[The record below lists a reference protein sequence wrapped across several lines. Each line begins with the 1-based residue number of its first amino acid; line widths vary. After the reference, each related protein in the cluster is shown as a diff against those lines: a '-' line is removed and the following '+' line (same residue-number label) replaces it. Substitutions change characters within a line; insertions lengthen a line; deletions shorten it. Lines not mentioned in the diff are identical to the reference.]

1 MKPKQRSANSVVVAV
16 ALRNLTGHLRRT
28 LLTISAIAAG
38 LASLIFLWGFNDGL
52 HRNML
57 ANFQDAIIG
66 SIQIHQQGFFEHP
79 RLSLHL
85 KAPDRIINE
94 IQAAGVSKMARR
106 LETFALATSERTT
119 EGVMLIGMEPAQ
131 EAAVTQLAQRIGEG
145 RFLQPDDSY
154 SLVLGATT
162 AKNLRVEIGDP
173 VVILGYDRYGAL
185 VAEEFILAGIITSGE
200 MGLDRGM
207 ALTSLIALQEMLDMP
222 DSITGIVMR
231 VPENEVIT
239 LADSLSLKL
248 SDQDLEIMPWSE
260 MFPVVQEWMTL
271 HNGFL
276 YIFVIIVL
284 FIVLAGELNTM
295 LLSMLER
302 TRELGIFM
310 AIGTTPKQVG
320 LMLMVEA
327 VLIGL
332 IGAIVGSLFGITL
345 VLTTNHT
352 GLDLSL
358 LLGATSRFYVDP
370 VIHPQ
375 LNLEHLGITVAS
387 ILAASFLAGLYP
399 AWRASKL
406 QPVEAIRNG

>member
-1 MKPKQRSANSVVVAV
+1 
-16 ALRNLTGHLRRT
+16 
-28 LLTISAIAAG
+28 
-38 LASLIFLWGFNDGL
+38 
-52 HRNML
+52 
-57 ANFQDAIIG
+57 
-66 SIQIHQQGFFEHP
+66 
-79 RLSLHL
+79 
-85 KAPDRIINE
+85 
-94 IQAAGVSKMARR
+94 
-106 LETFALATSERTT
+106 
-119 EGVMLIGMEPAQ
+119 
-131 EAAVTQLAQRIGEG
+131 
-145 RFLQPDDSY
+145 
-154 SLVLGATT
+154 
-162 AKNLRVEIGDP
+162 
-173 VVILGYDRYGAL
+173 
-185 VAEEFILAGIITSGE
+185 

-345 VLTTNHT
+345 VLTTSHT